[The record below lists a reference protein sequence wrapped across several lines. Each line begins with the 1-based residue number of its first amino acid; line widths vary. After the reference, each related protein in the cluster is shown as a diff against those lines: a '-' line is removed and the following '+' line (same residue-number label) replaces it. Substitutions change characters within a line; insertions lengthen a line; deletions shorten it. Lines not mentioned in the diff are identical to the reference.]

1 MLFGKAFR
9 AASCSKTRN
18 GVQNIQNID
27 SFGSAYNKM
36 HKIPGNK
43 DVHIPNLGT
52 LTP

>member
-27 SFGSAYNKM
+27 FFGSAYNL
-36 HKIPGNK
+36 PENK